1 MKKFLTSLILFV
13 LLLMPN
19 VSKAA
24 ITCST
29 DKHSAE
35 ASINKDKIK
44 VGETA
49 QITVKSDDKYQVE
62 YKIAPKDFAEINDSG
77 LIKALK
83 DGNIKINLTI
93 NYLTDSDEIDDT
105 CKISI
110 PLDILSSDSS
120 LKRLNIEEFDISSIF
135 SSTKYDYEVKLPYKY
150 EKINIIAEANSGT
163 AKITGDGRRYLN
175 EGKNDYSI
183 VVTASDGTSTTYKIN
198 IIRQEANDDASLQ
211 SLDVKGLTLN
221 PKFKSNIFH
230 YEIDTSEDIEQITI
244 DAKPTYEY
252 AKIYGIGTY
261 ALATGKNNYYIKVV
275 AENGSEVKYELVINK
290 NYGSSYLKDLK
301 VENYSLSPS
310 FNKETYTYKLTVKSD
325 VDSIDIKPIAND
337 NDQLEIVGNE
347 NLKTGDNEVLIRV
360 TGNDKKTTTYKIIV
374 NKLTKEKEVI
384 IKKKNTLVTVLFII
398 FVISIIIMA
407 SCIAIFLKR
416 NYKFKKPLKLNKK
429 SKKSKKKNKKR

>member
-1 MKKFLTSLILFV
+1 
-13 LLLMPN
+13 MPN

-44 VGETA
+44 IGETA

-62 YKIAPKDFAEINDSG
+62 YKIAPKDFAEVNDNG

-83 DGNIKINLTI
+83 DGNIKVNLTI
-93 NYLTDSDEIDDT
+93 NYLDDNEEIDDT

-135 SSTKYDYEVKLPYKY
+135 NSTKYVYEVKLPYKY
-150 EKINIIAEANSGT
+150 EKINLIAEANSGT

-175 EGKNDYSI
+175 EGKNNYNI

-198 IIRQEANDDASLQ
+198 IIREEANDDASLK
-211 SLDVKGLTLN
+211 SLDVKGLTLT

-230 YEIDTSEDIEQITI
+230 YEIDTTQDIEQITI

-252 AKIYGIGTY
+252 AKIYGNGTY

-275 AENGSEVKYELVINK
+275 AENGSEVKYELVVNK

-301 VENYSLSPS
+301 VANYSLTPT
-310 FNKETYTYKLTVKSD
+310 FNKDTYIYKLTVKSN
-325 VDSIDIKPIAND
+325 VDNIDINAVTND

-347 NLKTGDNEVLIRV
+347 NLKNGDNEVLIRV

-374 NKLTKEKEVI
+374 NKLSKEKEIV
-384 IKKKNTLVTVLFII
+384 IKKNNTLITILFVI
-398 FVISIIIMA
+398 FVISILIMA

-416 NYKFKKPLKLNKK
+416 NYKRKRTLTL
-429 SKKSKKKNKKR
+429 KKKNNKVKKGDK